1 MATIKITSL
10 SPILSSK
17 VLFNDLKLDIE
28 TNYTKNT
35 QLLKKREI
43 KDIQNSE
50 NISAIKNSI
59 FNLFTTLPGQK
70 ILNPTFGLNLQ
81 QFIFTGLTEINGK
94 LMAETILKGL
104 SKYEPRVKVK
114 NINVEVD
121 YDNNQYNIYLLLNV
135 PALNNTVIPLKGTL
149 SESGYYFN

>member
-1 MATIKITSL
+1 MAAIRITSL
-10 SPILSSK
+10 SPTLSSR
-17 VLFNDLKLDIE
+17 VLFNDIRLDLE

-50 NISAIKNSI
+50 NIGAIQNSI
-59 FNLFTTLPGQK
+59 FNLFTTMPGQK
-70 ILNPTFGLNLQ
+70 ILNPVFGLNLQ
-81 QFIFTGLTEINGK
+81 QFIFTGLSELNGK

-104 SKYEPRVKVK
+104 NKYEPRVKVK
-114 NINVEVD
+114 NVNVEVD

-135 PALNNTVIPLKGTL
+135 PALNNTVISLKGTL

>member
-50 NISAIKNSI
+50 NINAIKNSI

>member
-1 MATIKITSL
+1 MAAIKITSL
-10 SPILSSK
+10 STTLSSR
-17 VLFNDLKLDIE
+17 VLFNDLRLDVE

-50 NISAIKNSI
+50 NIDAIKNSI
-59 FNLFTTLPGQK
+59 FNLFTTMPGQK

-104 SKYEPRVKVK
+104 NKYEPRVKVK
-114 NINVEVD
+114 NINVEID

-135 PALNNTVIPLKGTL
+135 PALNNTVISLKGTL

>member
-1 MATIKITSL
+1 MAAIRITSL
-10 SPILSSK
+10 SPTLSSR
-17 VLFNDLKLDIE
+17 VLFNDIRLDLE

-50 NISAIKNSI
+50 NIGAIQNSI
-59 FNLFTTLPGQK
+59 FNLFTTMPGQK
-70 ILNPTFGLNLQ
+70 ILNPVFGLNLQ
-81 QFIFTGLTEINGK
+81 QFIFTGLSELNGK

-104 SKYEPRVKVK
+104 NKYEPRVKVK
-114 NINVEVD
+114 NVNVEVD

-135 PALNNTVIPLKGTL
+135 PALNNRVISLKGTL

>member
-1 MATIKITSL
+1 MAAIRITSL
-10 SPILSSK
+10 SPTLSSR
-17 VLFNDLKLDIE
+17 VLFNDIRLDLE

-35 QLLKKREI
+35 QLLKNREI

-50 NISAIKNSI
+50 NIGAIQNSI
-59 FNLFTTLPGQK
+59 FNLFTTMPGQK
-70 ILNPTFGLNLQ
+70 ILNPVFGLNLQ
-81 QFIFTGLTEINGK
+81 QFIFTGLSELNGK

-104 SKYEPRVKVK
+104 NKYEPRVKVK
-114 NINVEVD
+114 NVNVEVD

-135 PALNNTVIPLKGTL
+135 PALNNRVISLKGTL

>member
-1 MATIKITSL
+1 MAAIRITSL
-10 SPILSSK
+10 SPTLSSR
-17 VLFNDLKLDIE
+17 VLFNDIRLDLE
-28 TNYTKNT
+28 NNYTQNT

-50 NISAIKNSI
+50 NIGAIKNSI
-59 FNLFTTLPGQK
+59 FNLFTTMPGQK
-70 ILNPTFGLNLQ
+70 ILNPVFGLNLQ
-81 QFIFTGLTEINGK
+81 QFIFTGLSELNGK

-104 SKYEPRVKVK
+104 NKYEPRVKVK
-114 NINVEVD
+114 NVNVEVD

-135 PALNNTVIPLKGTL
+135 PALNNTVISLKGTL

>member
-1 MATIKITSL
+1 MAAIRITSL
-10 SPILSSK
+10 SPTLSSR
-17 VLFNDLKLDIE
+17 VLFNDIRLDLE

-50 NISAIKNSI
+50 NIGAIQNSI
-59 FNLFTTLPGQK
+59 FNLFTTMPGQK
-70 ILNPTFGLNLQ
+70 ILNPVFGLNLQ
-81 QFIFTGLTEINGK
+81 QFIFSGLSELNGK

-104 SKYEPRVKVK
+104 NKYEPRVKVK
-114 NINVEVD
+114 NVNVEVD

-135 PALNNTVIPLKGTL
+135 PALNNRVISLKGTL

>member
-1 MATIKITSL
+1 MAAIKITSL
-10 SPILSSK
+10 SPTLSSK
-17 VLFNDLKLDIE
+17 VLFKDLRLDIQA
-28 TNYTKNT
+28 NYTKNT

-50 NISAIKNSI
+50 NIDAIKNSI
-59 FNLFTTLPGQK
+59 FNLFTTMPGQK

-104 SKYEPRVKVK
+104 NKYEPRVKVK
-114 NINVEVD
+114 NINVEID

-135 PALNNTVIPLKGTL
+135 PALNNTVISLKGTL

>member
-1 MATIKITSL
+1 MAAIKITSL
-10 SPILSSK
+10 SPTLSSK
-17 VLFNDLKLDIE
+17 VLFNDLRLDIE

-35 QLLKKREI
+35 QLFKKREI

-50 NISAIKNSI
+50 NIDAIKNSI
-59 FNLFTTLPGQK
+59 FNLFTTMPGQK

-135 PALNNTVIPLKGTL
+135 PALNNTVISLKGTL

>member
-1 MATIKITSL
+1 MAAIKITSL
-10 SPILSSK
+10 SPTLSSR
-17 VLFNDLKLDIE
+17 VLFNDLRLDVE

-50 NISAIKNSI
+50 NIDAIKNSI
-59 FNLFTTLPGQK
+59 FNLFTTMPGQK

-104 SKYEPRVKVK
+104 NKYEPRVKVK
-114 NINVEVD
+114 NINVEID

-135 PALNNTVIPLKGTL
+135 PALNNTVISLKGTL